1 MPDADSAERGSAV
14 TAAEAAGETAPR
26 RDREGRNRPFCS
38 TWTLNAVAAAM
49 HAAWFVIFVLLWALD
64 ENEDGSKRDVTY
76 PLFYTSARFGKP
88 PDPPTTPAE
97 SLVLDASVS
106 TELGSTPINPF
117 PSCDAPR
124 DARVGTMPVSPAF
137 RDSHLVMSLHWLV
150 SSFFALSF
158 LFQAAAAVADA
169 RRVGFWK
176 KNSGKNDDDVSA
188 SFLAGGASEERRAKS
203 ADDHVTTTHRAA
215 MASWLRFIEYSFS
228 AAVMVVAIALQV
240 GLMDAW
246 MLFALAALTWTTM
259 MLGLVGERVLAAEE
273 RVVAAGARAERSSR
287 LDRDRDDESE
297 TKARLDAIAAT
308 AEPPR
313 SEGDAAAPKRAG
325 DAWKSPDYDPA
336 TLRASRRCPA
346 CVDGRLGLKL
356 SKNGGF
362 IGCSNYNTDTK
373 CAYARPISTTN
384 GDDAE
389 SMRTDPWLS
398 DGEIGVDPET
408 SRTVSV
414 RRGPYGPYVQLDPTA
429 NEGTPRTFG
438 LQNVPE
444 VTADKLTL
452 NVALALLKYPMTLG
466 VHPTEGGDVTMKI
479 GPYGWY
485 VNHGDVNA
493 HIPAKTLK
501 RVRDDAR
508 AAAMIDEPY
517 EDKIDDFAFEHADAD
532 EEEEEEGEM
541 DAEELE
547 SAKLDGLGL
556 ERASPTK
563 TTTSEERDAVFLA
576 RFAPIPLDVAV
587 ELITERKNNP
597 RTGRGFRGRAK
608 KDKEV
613 ASASAT
619 KGKTSKTKAAATPK
633 PKPEPKPK
641 RTRAPSAFFL
651 YSAEKRP
658 TLEPGLRAPEQ
669 AKILGAGWKALGDDE
684 RSRYEREA
692 RDAKAAMPAD
702 DAAAAKREKKKSTRT
717 PSAYVLFCAEERANL
732 PPGLSGPGQMKLLGA
747 KWKEIDAVSRARF
760 EVAAAD
766 AKDAAAAAAA

>member
-169 RRVGFWK
+169 RRVGFGK

-297 TKARLDAIAAT
+297 TNDTHSTEARDDPRLAM
-308 AEPPR
+308 R
-313 SEGDAAAPKRAG
+313 SETAAVAASLRVVRWTAHLTGWVSQGVVFVVIIAHFFASQRACEWEDSTEEGNRREDNVAPDFVYAIVFAELALFVGFGSTQFAQFAQFDRDVYKCAKSKRAKCAKRRERRRGSDKKETTTKSENEHETDAARCVCGTAAAPAGYDRA
-325 DAWKSPDYDPA
+325 A
-336 TLRASRRCPA
+336 RAR
-346 CVDGRLGLKL
+346 
-356 SKNGGF
+356 
-362 IGCSNYNTDTK
+362 
-373 CAYARPISTTN
+373 
-384 GDDAE
+384 
-389 SMRTDPWLS
+389 
-398 DGEIGVDPET
+398 
-408 SRTVSV
+408 
-414 RRGPYGPYVQLDPTA
+414 
-429 NEGTPRTFG
+429 
-438 LQNVPE
+438 
-444 VTADKLTL
+444 
-452 NVALALLKYPMTLG
+452 ALARAEAAYI
-466 VHPTEGGDVTMKI
+466 VQSFVS
-479 GPYGWY
+479 
-485 VNHGDVNA
+485 
-493 HIPAKTLK
+493 KTLLGWLTY
-501 RVRDDAR
+501 AGN
-508 AAAMIDEPY
+508 
-517 EDKIDDFAFEHADAD
+517 FA
-532 EEEEEEGEM
+532 
-541 DAEELE
+541 
-547 SAKLDGLGL
+547 
-556 ERASPTK
+556 
-563 TTTSEERDAVFLA
+563 
-576 RFAPIPLDVAV
+576 
-587 ELITERKNNP
+587 
-597 RTGRGFRGRAK
+597 
-608 KDKEV
+608 
-613 ASASAT
+613 
-619 KGKTSKTKAAATPK
+619 
-633 PKPEPKPK
+633 
-641 RTRAPSAFFL
+641 
-651 YSAEKRP
+651 
-658 TLEPGLRAPEQ
+658 
-669 AKILGAGWKALGDDE
+669 
-684 RSRYEREA
+684 
-692 RDAKAAMPAD
+692 
-702 DAAAAKREKKKSTRT
+702 
-717 PSAYVLFCAEERANL
+717 
-732 PPGLSGPGQMKLLGA
+732 
-747 KWKEIDAVSRARF
+747 
-760 EVAAAD
+760 
-766 AKDAAAAAAA
+766 